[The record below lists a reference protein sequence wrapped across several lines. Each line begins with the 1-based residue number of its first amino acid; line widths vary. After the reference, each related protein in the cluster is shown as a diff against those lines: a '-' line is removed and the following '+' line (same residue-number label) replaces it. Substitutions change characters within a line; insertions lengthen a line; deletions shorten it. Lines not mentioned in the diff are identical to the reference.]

1 MTSIDWD
8 ALNEASEQDRR
19 GAETLIRTA
28 GGQERRTVFDG
39 GWLNFADATHTAGS
53 PQAVTAGNP
62 AIFSVDGLG
71 AGTETNYR
79 RGSPSDVWANNVFY
93 PNSIGEC
100 YLIRITMNVAKATS
114 NDTNIELDLGIGS
127 NFSTL
132 IVSEVR
138 PLVKGQGV
146 VDKINF
152 VFPIFCL
159 ATFGLQGGQFT
170 LLANENITVWDKAI
184 FIQRI
189 FTP

>member
-1 MTSIDWD
+1 MAPIDWE
-8 ALNEASEQDRR
+8 ALSEASEQDRR
-19 GAETLIRTA
+19 GAETLIRSA
-28 GGQERRTVFDG
+28 DGREHRTVFDG
-39 GWLNFADATHTAGS
+39 GWLNFQDATHTAGS
-53 PQAVTAGNP
+53 PQAVTADTP
-62 AIFSVDGLG
+62 AIFSVDGAG
-71 AGTETNYR
+71 AGTETSYR
-79 RGSPSDVWANNVFY
+79 RGSPADVWANNVFY
-93 PNSIGEC
+93 PNKIGEC

-152 VFPIFCL
+152 VFPIFCME
-159 ATFGLQGGQFT
+159 TFGLQGGQFT
-170 LLANENITVWDKAI
+170 LLTNENVTVWDKAI